1 VRCRRIPDIAVS
13 AGEGSA
19 RASCCLT
26 SSPVF
31 NARVGI
37 RGSRPSLEFLPL
49 DLDFVVFP
57 FDFLSAGLV
66 SRARIWRRFT
76 ASAYGAAAA
85 PSA

>member
-1 VRCRRIPDIAVS
+1 MEDA
-13 AGEGSA
+13 
-19 RASCCLT
+19 
-26 SSPVF
+26 
-31 NARVGI
+31 
-37 RGSRPSLEFLPL
+37 LEFLPL

-57 FDFLSAGLV
+57 FDFFSAGLV